1 MSSKRLINDE
11 AENSKNALQIKIDT
25 NQPFNETVEGRKLKQ
40 NDTAEGSLV
49 LNQTIK
55 SSKNEVE
62 YKDQDVQTS
71 LKSKEEP

>member
-1 MSSKRLINDE
+1 MSSKRLMNDE
-11 AENSKNALQIKIDT
+11 PDSRSPPILNSKNPLQIKIDT
-25 NQPFNETVEGRKLKQ
+25 NQPFNETIEARKLKA

-62 YKDQDVQTS
+62 HRD
-71 LKSKEEP
+71 